1 MNLRAWILV
10 LLGCLTL
17 QLSNVTGQDAAKLRL
32 LYSRRFNAQGENR
45 YTLGGAYSRVLSALS
60 NQFVVKSDDQPL
72 SSKNLKGVKVVLLAN
87 VSESASGTNA
97 APHHISDSDVRVL
110 SKFVRD
116 GGGLI
121 FLSNQSDGHN
131 LEVKDANKLLAQFGI
146 QQTNLITDAKKLE
159 LPASAPIVGGLRWAF
174 YTGNLLLLDPKN
186 PARPEPIVT
195 NDLAQKPIKGSRD
208 QNGVLLARA
217 TPGKGRVVAM
227 TDAGSIANFALTE
240 EGVGG
245 VAIKGQD
252 NLEMFLRLARWVS
265 GNP

>member
-1 MNLRAWILV
+1 MNLRAWILA

-17 QLSNVTGQDAAKLRL
+17 PISNVIGEGAAKPRL
-32 LYSRRFNAQGENR
+32 LYSCRFNAPGENR
-45 YTLGGAYSRVLSALS
+45 YTPAGAYSRVISALS
-60 NQFVVKSDDQPL
+60 NQFIVKSDDRPL
-72 SSKNLKGVKVVLLAN
+72 SSKNLEGVKVILLAN

-97 APHHISDSDVRVL
+97 APQHISDGDVRVL

-174 YTGNLLLLDPKN
+174 YTGNLLLLDPKD
-186 PARPEPIVT
+186 PARPEAIVT
-195 NDLAQKPIKGSRD
+195 NDLAQKPAKGQRD

-217 TPGKGRVVAM
+217 TPGKGRVVVM

-252 NLEMFLRLARWVS
+252 NLEMFLRLAGWVA
-265 GNP
+265 GNQ